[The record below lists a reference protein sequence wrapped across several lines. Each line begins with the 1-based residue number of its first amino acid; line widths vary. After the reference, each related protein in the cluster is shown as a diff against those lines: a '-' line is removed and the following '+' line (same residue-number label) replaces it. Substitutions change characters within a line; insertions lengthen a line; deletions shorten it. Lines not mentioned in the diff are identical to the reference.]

1 MAIII
6 PSKTIYKLN
15 NPKVRDNVIDAVTV
29 SHTVVN
35 NDNKYNTTVHLEKYT
50 ESSFSHAFEPNFNEW
65 TKSATVNAK
74 TGNDTYVYYAGASV
88 GIRTHYNFNPIQVY
102 IDRAIENAYI
112 SSIFTGY
119 NKNGNPNINYNV
131 IYKHYVGKS
140 KIRVRQYPL
149 GGDNSDVVDSI
160 ELTYDYNDY
169 TTSQG
174 NLPKLSLEKTTTYS
188 HQNLTGTLTAKAN
201 VSKEDETTLYDDN
214 ILKNY
219 DETFFYFQIDK
230 ILCGVETYSAYGTDR
245 MSISAWG
252 GDPTST
258 ERYID
263 LFGTC
268 EKYVPVELQ
277 ISFNGDTISFV
288 IEEDSVS
295 YGSEEPKKPFLLS
308 GSEIIQSGGKF
319 GGTNLSSHL
328 SDIIMSQYE
337 KGKETATL
345 TCSINDYYDSNDNL
359 IVSPKSDQKMLFEIY
374 DKVVPMVRQSYGVD
388 APMSLTSENYAKV
401 FEVVGVRLYYDGAV
415 WQELTLKEFNESA
428 NIQIQLPAPTIRI
441 ADDIL
446 YIQDGSGLGKS
457 FQIYVDGNAQVITD
471 SKTYPISN
479 LPSITQGSHSI
490 YVVSL
495 GYDNYTSSGASNVVT
510 YVKKVP
516 LSAPVI
522 SIIDSTLVINDTSGK
537 AEQFAVYANG
547 TLILYTKASAN
558 TINLKSHISKE
569 GTYTITV
576 SAYADGYTASAMS
589 NEVSFTRIVPLASP
603 TITLSGKTITI
614 TDNSGKAETFNVYVD
629 NTFLLSTP
637 ANQNVVDLSNI
648 IFEEGNY
655 KVFATALAEGYD
667 ESAKSNT
674 VTVSIMM
681 DVEGG
686 YLTFVGED
694 GEFTLTG
701 SDYWDGQVYI
711 STDATNW
718 NLWNGSTQTSV
729 DRKIYLRGTSN
740 TTFRGSNAA
749 ISASLKLSGDATK
762 VACYGNIA
770 NLLDYSKVATGKINE
785 IEMAEKCF
793 NYFFRETTDSKT
805 RLTRCPELPFT
816 TLSRY
821 CYADM
826 FSGCTQLST
835 LPKLPATTLQEYC
848 YYRMFYNC
856 SAIKLS
862 STQSDEYPNE
872 YRIPTE
878 GNILSGLSAAR
889 YDMFR
894 GTGGTYAPTGNADM
908 LNKVLYTANEI
919 V

>member
-345 TCSINDYYDSNDNL
+345 TCSINDYYDSNGNL

-401 FEVVGVRLYYDGAV
+401 FEVVGVRVYYDGAV
-415 WQELTLKEFNESA
+415 WQELTLKEFDESA

-495 GYDNYTSSGASNVVT
+495 GYENYTSSVASNVVT

-547 TLILYTKASAN
+547 TLILYTKASTN

-589 NEVSFTRIVPLASP
+589 NEVPFTRIVPLASP

-637 ANQNVVDLSNI
+637 ANQNVVDLSNL
-648 IFEEGNY
+648 IFAEGNY
-655 KVFATALAEGYD
+655 EVFATALAQGYD

-674 VTVSIMM
+674 VTVPIMM

-711 STDATNW
+711 STDAQNW
-718 NLWNGSTQTSV
+718 SEWNGKRVSSV
-729 DRKIYLRGTSN
+729 DSKIYLRGINN
-740 TTFRGSNAA
+740 TTMRGTSSSVQA
-749 ISASLKLSGDATK
+749 ILRFSGSATK

-770 NLLDYSKVATGKINE
+770 NLLDYSKVSAGKINE
-785 IEMAEKCF
+785 IEMADSCF
-793 NYFFRETTDSKT
+793 RYLFRAQTL
-805 RLTRCPELPFT
+805 LTRCPELPLT
-816 TLSRY
+816 TLSKN
-821 CYADM
+821 CYYEM

-848 YYRMFYNC
+848 YNRMFYNC

-862 STQSDEYPNE
+862 TTKSDEYPNE

-878 GNILSGLSAAR
+878 GNISSGLSAAS
-889 YDMFR
+889 YDMFAN
-894 GTGGTYAPTGNADM
+894 TGGTFKPTGNADI
-908 LNKVLYTANEI
+908 LNKVFYTANEI

>member
-345 TCSINDYYDSNDNL
+345 TCSINDYYDSNGNL

-401 FEVVGVRLYYDGAV
+401 FEVVGVRVYYDGAV

-446 YIQDGSGLGKS
+446 YIQDSSGLGKS
-457 FQIYVDGNAQVITD
+457 FRIYVDGNAQVITD

-479 LPSITQGSHSI
+479 LSSITQGSHSI

-495 GYDNYTSSGASNVVT
+495 GYESYTSSNASNVVT

-516 LSAPVI
+516 LDAPVI

-558 TINLKSHISKE
+558 TINLKSYISQE

-603 TITLSGKTITI
+603 KITLSGKTITI

-637 ANQNVVDLSNI
+637 ANQNVVDLSNL
-648 IFEEGNY
+648 IFAEGNY
-655 KVFATALAEGYD
+655 EVFATALAEGYD

-681 DVEGG
+681 DIEGG
-686 YLTFVGED
+686 YLTFVGND
-694 GEFTLTG
+694 TFILRGKN
-701 SDYWDGQVYI
+701 YWDAQGGKVYY
-711 STDATNW
+711 STDAITW
-718 NLWNGSTQTSV
+718 NEWNGNDITSSADNRV
-729 DRKIYLRGTSN
+729 YLRGRNN
-740 TTFRGSNAA
+740 TVFYNSLTAGQAILRFLGNATE
-749 ISASLKLSGDATK
+749 I
-762 VACYGNIA
+762 ACYGNLA
-770 NLLDYSKVATGKINE
+770 NLLDYAKVAQGSE
-785 IEMAEKCF
+785 ITMAKNC
-793 NYFFRETTDSKT
+793 FREMFYNQTK
-805 RLTRCPELPFT
+805 LTRCPEMPMT
-816 TLSRY
+816 TL
-821 CYADM
+821 A
-826 FSGCTQLST
+826 
-835 LPKLPATTLQEYC
+835 EYC
-848 YYRMFYNC
+848 YYQMFYGCTSLNTLPNLPATKMQNYCYTSMFENC
-856 SAIKLS
+856 TSIKIY
-862 STQSDEYPNE
+862 STQSDDAPNK
-872 YRIPTE
+872 YRIPSQGVATNTSATAYRANMFK
-878 GNILSGLSAAR
+878 GTSGSFNGSGDLVIIDVDR
-889 YDMFR
+889 Y
-894 GTGGTYAPTGNADM
+894 TP
-908 LNKVLYTANEI
+908 NEI